1 MVENIR
7 KPRPGSLEARLFAE
21 PYAFDFFQAVRLLN
35 LLDRSRVPVG
45 LWGPPESESVRFHA
59 QVSLSFPPSAIV
71 DLSASSSSTPVPILT
86 QPFFGLT
93 GPSGVLPR
101 FYTELLLRLE
111 ASKEPERAAL
121 RDWFDL
127 FTHRML
133 SLFLRA
139 WEKYRFPIAYERR
152 AWGWGDL
159 DAFSQGVFSLVGFGT
174 PAVRNRLV
182 VSQGWNPASEET
194 KSDEPLARVEDLALV
209 YYAGLLAHRPRNA
222 IGLEALVGDYFGLT
236 ARVAQNVGQW
246 LVLETPDRTRLAA
259 DARHNLLGAGA
270 VLGDRVWDVQGK
282 IRIELGPL
290 GYMQFVEFLP
300 DRDPVVERKALFL
313 LAHLVRLY
321 VGQDL
326 DFDVQLILR
335 GDEVPDCHLE
345 ETEGVG
351 PRLGWNTWLRSE
363 PVTHDC
369 EVTFEGQEVFRLG

>member
-1 MVENIR
+1 MSD
-7 KPRPGSLEARLFAE
+7 PHPGSIEARLFAE

-35 LLDRSRVPVG
+35 RLERSRVPVG
-45 LWGPPESESVRFHA
+45 LWGPPEQESVRFRA

-71 DLSASSSSTPVPILT
+71 DLAPPAPGAAAQVPILT
-86 QPFFGLT
+86 QAFFGLT

-101 FYTELLLRLE
+101 YYTEFLFRLE
-111 ASKEPERAAL
+111 ASKEPERTAL

-133 SLFLRA
+133 SLFHRA
-139 WEKYRFPIAYERR
+139 WEKYRFPVAYERR
-152 AWGWGDL
+152 DRGWSDL
-159 DAFSQGVFSLVGFGT
+159 DSFSQGVFSLVGLGT
-174 PAVRNRLV
+174 PSLRGRLV
-182 VSQGWNPASEET
+182 VFPGAAPEGVKA
-194 KSDEPLARVEDLALV
+194 DEPLAHVEDLALV

-222 IGLEALVGDYFGLT
+222 LGLEALIGDYFELT
-236 ARVAQNVGQW
+236 ARVAQHVGQW
-246 LVLETPDRTRLAA
+246 LILEPLDRTQLATNA
-259 DARHNLLGAGA
+259 QHNLLGAGA

-282 IRIELGPL
+282 IRVELGPL
-290 GYMQFVEFLP
+290 GYRQFVEFLP
-300 DRDPVVERKALFL
+300 DREPVVERKAFFL

-335 GDEVPDCHLE
+335 GDEVPDCHLQ
-345 ETEGVG
+345 ETDDVG

-369 EVTFEGQEVFRLG
+369 DVTFEGQEFFRLG